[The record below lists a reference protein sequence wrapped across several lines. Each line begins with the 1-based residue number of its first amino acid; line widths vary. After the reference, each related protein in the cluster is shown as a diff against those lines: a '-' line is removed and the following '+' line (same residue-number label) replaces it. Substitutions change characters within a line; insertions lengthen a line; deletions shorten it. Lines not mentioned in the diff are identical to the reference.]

1 MPAVLM
7 LRALNLGDLLVSV
20 PAMRALRR
28 RYPRHRMLL
37 AGNPALA
44 EVAALTGAV
53 DECVPHRGLG
63 PPAVAAPDVAVDL
76 HGVLPGSVRALQ
88 ALRPRRLVAFAC
100 AEAGHTGGPLVREV
114 EHEVAKWCRLVRYDG
129 ADADEGDLLL
139 PPPDVASP
147 RPGAAVLHPGAGYG
161 SKRWPPARFAAVARA
176 LAAQGHEVVIT
187 GTAAERGLAARVAAA
202 AGLPETANL
211 AGTTGIGSLLA
222 LVHEAALV
230 ISGDTGVAHLATA
243 YERPSV
249 VLFGPASP
257 RIWGP
262 PAKPCH
268 VALWHGTGERE
279 VLADRP
285 DPALLRITVPEV
297 LAAAAR
303 VLAASPA

>member
-1 MPAVLM
+1 
-7 LRALNLGDLLVSV
+7 
-20 PAMRALRR
+20 MRAAPGPRPARGRGARR
-28 RYPRHRMLL
+28 GRRSAR
-37 AGNPALA
+37 GPARQR
-44 EVAALTGAV
+44 TGA
-53 DECVPHRGLG
+53 PG
-63 PPAVAAPDVAVDL
+63 PASAP
-76 HGVLPGSVRALQ
+76 
-88 ALRPRRLVAFAC
+88 PRRLRLRRGGAHRRA
-100 AEAGHTGGPLVREV
+100 ARAGGGARGGQVVPPGQIRRRRRGRGRPAAAASGRRE
-114 EHEVAKWCRLVRYDG
+114 
-129 ADADEGDLLL
+129 
-139 PPPDVASP
+139 P